1 MKLLCFLLVIF
12 MYLVDNA
19 QAMMSRGD
27 PDYNGHHSDQNQT
40 KREFFPNLSDVES
53 SISVPNSSPPE
64 FFEALSHHQSIMSG
78 FQNQSFRHSRYDYF
92 DKNPRYRK
100 RKLSSQSDV
109 GPMTDNLRNKM
120 NKNSTMFVKRKKTHI
135 QLAPSIIF
143 SAPYDFFGNR
153 LNENNSNQNLNKINS
168 PSNTDNTFDDLQSQ
182 PSPITEIINI
192 SAEQPLTTTE
202 VVNMSA
208 EQPLTTTEVINM
220 SAEQPL
226 TPTLIIE
233 PELSKSE
240 STIVAETTSTYST
253 SVLTKSKLNDLQK
266 KSEKNA
272 EEIFRDK
279 FQTLLKKNSEL
290 GANISRQTDDFCK
303 EIQSFNSQHND
314 PNSFQSMLDDNLFRL
329 REKIKSTET
338 LSIKNI
344 GELNYYVFELI
355 SKYSKCENQN
365 ELQNAKFVVSST
377 KDILFENLINWVKN
391 SIQMDLQIQNMHS
404 VLLEICQ
411 LPQNHDINNI
421 IVFSHLVGMSRE
433 ILDSKKEINELI
445 SSLFEGLKTCSKNLD
460 QMISKNEET
469 NDKNTENQIFGELQ
483 SLLGK
488 QSDDL
493 ISHSKKFK
501 DLQERFDKLQ
511 RKLQK
516 TQELVR
522 QISSEKDQLEGE
534 NQRLKK
540 ENNISQQQLD
550 NLINKLDKLKKSQK
564 QLEKLQQ
571 KLKKADRI
579 YYDNMMLM
587 DVNKS
592 LVREKDMFR
601 KKSNDLMYKLNGL
614 KKVQGELKKLQN
626 EKRINQEKYDKICKE
641 NRLLE
646 LENQRLKGERNAF
659 QQQLNSLPKTLE
671 KIISGSKNDSESKT
685 RKEKRTQQ
693 AESTD
698 MGNDN
703 LFEYCFQINSN
714 CSDNSKISIRNI
726 IN

>member
-1 MKLLCFLLVIF
+1 MKLLFFLLVIF

-19 QAMMSRGD
+19 QAMMSYGD
-27 PDYNGHHSDQNQT
+27 PDYNGHYSDQNQT
-40 KREFFPNLSDVES
+40 KSEFFPSLTDVEP
-53 SISVPNSSPPE
+53 SISIPNLNPPE
-64 FFEALSHHQSIMSG
+64 FFEAQSSQQPVMSR
-78 FQNQSFRHSRYDYF
+78 FQNQFLHHGRYDYF

-109 GPMTDNLRNKM
+109 GPMTDNLRNEM
-120 NKNSTMFVKRKKTHI
+120 NQNSKMFVKRKKTNT
-135 QLAPSIIF
+135 QLVPSIIV

-153 LNENNSNQNLNKINS
+153 LNEDDLNQNLNKINS

-192 SAEQPLTTTE
+192 
-202 VVNMSA
+202 
-208 EQPLTTTEVINM
+208 

-266 KSEKNA
+266 KSEKNT

-314 PNSFQSMLDDNLFRL
+314 PNSFQSMLNDNLFRL

-377 KDILFENLINWVKN
+377 KDILFENFINWIKN

-411 LPQNHDINNI
+411 LPQNHDINNM
-421 IVFSHLVGMSRE
+421 IVWPHLVGMSRE

-445 SSLFEGLKTCSKNLD
+445 SSLFEGLKICNKNLD

-469 NDKNTENQIFGELQ
+469 NDKNSENQIFEELQ
-483 SLLGK
+483 ALLKK

-493 ISHSKKFK
+493 INNSKKFE
-501 DLQERFDKLQ
+501 DLHERFDKLQ

-516 TQELVR
+516 TKELVR

-550 NLINKLDKLKKSQK
+550 NLINKLDQLNKSQK
-564 QLEKLQQ
+564 HLERLQQ
-571 KLKKADRI
+571 KLRKADKI

-587 DVNKS
+587 DTNKS
-592 LVREKDMFR
+592 LIREKDMFQ
-601 KKSNDLMYKLNGL
+601 KKSDDLMYKLNGL
-614 KKVQGELKKLQN
+614 KKVQLKELQN
-626 EKRINQEKYDKICKE
+626 EKRVNQEKYDKIREK

-659 QQQLNSLPKTLE
+659 QQQLNDLPKTLE
-671 KIISGSKNDSESKT
+671 KIISGSKNDSGSKT
-685 RKEKRTQQ
+685 REEKQTQQ

-698 MGNDN
+698 MGKDN